1 MSSVENMFLRL
12 LQQQQQQRQDQE
24 RRLQAHID
32 DMMQPQWDSRALA
45 AVREAN
51 GQETAIAAEDPG
63 EGMGVAAGAGG
74 EVAAAA
80 GGGGVRAASETD
92 SSTAAAVA
100 AMTAAAAAAAA
111 AARRPVW
118 GEKAGDKPVRRVPGT
133 RAPRKGFVGGDCA
146 ICTHTMDPRKHKL
159 SRGKNCSKDVC
170 VVHVECLNTWR
181 KSGAPTARKCPFCRT
196 NMF

>member
-51 GQETAIAAEDPG
+51 GQETAIAAEAPG
-63 EGMGVAAGAGG
+63 EGMDVATGTEG

-80 GGGGVRAASETD
+80 GGGGVRAASEAD
-92 SSTAAAVA
+92 SLTAAAVA
-100 AMTAAAAAAAA
+100 AATVAAA

-133 RAPRKGFVGGDCA
+133 RAPRKGFAGGDCA
-146 ICTHTMDPRKHKL
+146 ICMHTMDPRKHKL

>member
-1 MSSVENMFLRL
+1 M
-12 LQQQQQQRQDQE
+12 
-24 RRLQAHID
+24 
-32 DMMQPQWDSRALA
+32 A

-51 GQETAIAAEDPG
+51 GQETAIAAEAPG
-63 EGMGVAAGAGG
+63 EGMDVATGTEG

-80 GGGGVRAASETD
+80 GGGGVRAASEAD
-92 SSTAAAVA
+92 SLTAAAVA
-100 AMTAAAAAAAA
+100 AATVAAA

-133 RAPRKGFVGGDCA
+133 RAPRKGFAGGDCA
-146 ICTHTMDPRKHKL
+146 ICMHTMDPRKHKL

>member
-24 RRLQAHID
+24 RCLQAHID

-51 GQETAIAAEDPG
+51 GQETAIAAEAPG
-63 EGMGVAAGAGG
+63 EGMDVATGTEG

-80 GGGGVRAASETD
+80 GGGGVRAASEAD
-92 SSTAAAVA
+92 SLTAAAVA
-100 AMTAAAAAAAA
+100 AATVAAA

-133 RAPRKGFVGGDCA
+133 RAPRKGFAGGDCA
-146 ICTHTMDPRKHKL
+146 ICMHTMDPRKHKL